1 MSELIDLITL
11 TYWSRLC
18 SATCAFIKRL
28 LPRKRLPC
36 PLHKAPLTPV
46 PQTERL
52 TLEVKFSTCLTRRT
66 L

>member
-28 LPRKRLPC
+28 LTGKRLPR
-36 PLHKAPLTPV
+36 PLRKAPLAPV
-46 PQTERL
+46 PQTEHL
-52 TLEVKFSTCLTRRT
+52 TLEVKFSTRLTRRT